1 MLQSNGWSLAD
12 DSFVES
18 VLVRVTARFPN
29 QPEAVTD
36 EAIRRATTHAYC
48 LLLYEAFNND
58 GSDEQERAIVEVF
71 RYVYRAVRAKTRGD
85 DRLAEE
91 CANTATAKAWEYR
104 SRVTEPGA
112 FLSYVLTIG
121 LREAQAALK
130 DDPRETSIEE
140 SEMEGEREDGKPLE
154 PAFRVE
160 GVEGEVEE
168 SDQVRRIAQA
178 IANCLKRREEITLII
193 ENVLLETSFMELS
206 QLLGKTPPQLHL
218 IKFRALK
225 KLERCEEFSELA
237 REWRELSGEKP

>member
-1 MLQSNGWSLAD
+1 MLQSNGWSLAG

-18 VLVRVTARFPN
+18 VLERLTARFPN

-36 EAIRRATTHAYC
+36 EAIRRAVTNAYC
-48 LLLYEAFNND
+48 ILLYEAFNDD
-58 GSDEQERAIVEVF
+58 GSDKQERAVVEVF
-71 RYVYRAVRAKTRGD
+71 KYVYRAVRAKTRGD

-104 SRVTEPGA
+104 RRVTEAGA
-112 FLSYVLTIG
+112 FLNYALIIG
-121 LREAQAALK
+121 LREAQAAIK
-130 DDPRETSIEE
+130 NDPRETSLEE
-140 SEMEGEREDGKPLE
+140 TEMNGEREDGKPLG

-160 GVEGEVEE
+160 GIEAEVEE
-168 SDQVRRIAQA
+168 SEQVRRIVQA

-206 QLLGKTPPQLHL
+206 LLLGKTPPQLHL

-225 KLERCEEFSELA
+225 KLERCEELLKLQK
-237 REWRELSGEKP
+237 EWRDHSGEET